1 MTSFDFSPLFRS
13 AIGFDRL
20 TDALESA
27 RRLDSN
33 GYPPYNIEL
42 TGEDQYRITMAVA
55 GFSPEELDIEVREG
69 KLKVNGRK
77 PDEQEDKHYLY
88 RGIANR
94 SFERVYQLADH
105 VRVEGAEVKD
115 GLLHIDLV
123 REIPEAMKP
132 RRIEIRGTQKAIE
145 GQAKVTKA
153 DAA

>member
-27 RRLDSN
+27 RRADTN

-42 TGEDQYRITMAVA
+42 TGDDQYRITMAVA
-55 GFSPEELDIEVREG
+55 GFSTDELQIEVREN
-69 KLKVNGRK
+69 KLKVTGAKADDQPER
-77 PDEQEDKHYLY
+77 HYLY

-105 VRVEGAEVKD
+105 VRVESAEVKD
-115 GLLHIDLV
+115 GLLHVDLV

-132 RRIEIRGTQKAIE
+132 RRIEIRGADKLIE
-145 GQAKVTKA
+145 GKA
-153 DAA
+153 NAA

>member
-27 RRLDSN
+27 RRLDTN

-55 GFSPEELDIEVREG
+55 GFSPDELEIEVKEG
-69 KLKVNGRK
+69 KLRVSGRK
-77 PDEQEDKHYLY
+77 GEDSNERHYLY

-115 GLLHIDLV
+115 GLLHIDLL

-132 RRIEIRGTQKAIE
+132 RRIEIRGAKKAIE
-145 GQAKVTKA
+145 SQA